1 MGHSFP
7 TPGLEGHWR
16 PSDLGYFK
24 IFIGR
29 LLRSPVWLGFLAS
42 DVKNPHSGSMYVWD
56 PKEMLM
62 WKGIIDLW
70 GLHGLP
76 TGYNVWRLS
85 WDGYKHSS
93 KNREDCEI
101 WGCLWKVSGGC
112 LSQALFLPFLKTYFT
127 FSTLTGPLDIQCVCK
142 TPSPLRGTVF
152 LPTSGC
158 SFSTALKISS
168 TEKLISSFSRHN
180 ISYWESHFLG
190 RLIRSLGVP
199 KERGVWNSQGG
210 RKDKLFFFLH
220 IP

>member
-42 DVKNPHSGSMYVWD
+42 DVKNPHSGSRYVWD

-76 TGYNVWRLS
+76 TGYKVWRLS

-93 KNREDCEI
+93 KNREDFEI
-101 WGCLWKVSGGC
+101 WGPPLEGVWRMPFPGSLPPFPEDIFYLLHPYWAPGHCVCVRPHLP
-112 LSQALFLPFLKTYFT
+112 LEALFSYPQVGVL
-127 FSTLTGPLDIQCVCK
+127 
-142 TPSPLRGTVF
+142 SPL
-152 LPTSGC
+152 
-158 SFSTALKISS
+158 
-168 TEKLISSFSRHN
+168 H
-180 ISYWESHFLG
+180 
-190 RLIRSLGVP
+190 
-199 KERGVWNSQGG
+199 
-210 RKDKLFFFLH
+210 
-220 IP
+220 